1 MKRMT
6 AWLAAF
12 CLIATCILPVRAAET
27 SGTDLFRT
35 ALEDTGTDSQKTE
48 EENQSEVKA
57 GTISGTAA
65 STSPVVGASPMASA
79 NPEESPTVTP
89 SINPEVSPSASA
101 EVSPSADTKFTPS
114 PTADIGVSS
123 QDDAVF
129 RWKG

>member
-57 GTISGTAA
+57 GTGITFEMFYVFKIHKIS
-65 STSPVVGASPMASA
+65 
-79 NPEESPTVTP
+79 N
-89 SINPEVSPSASA
+89 
-101 EVSPSADTKFTPS
+101 
-114 PTADIGVSS
+114 
-123 QDDAVF
+123 
-129 RWKG
+129 